1 MTEDNGA
8 SETGLF
14 TTLKALT
21 SGVLAIIQTR
31 LELLST
37 DVAVERERLLT
48 LLVMV
53 LAALFFLGVG
63 VLLLALLIVMA
74 LWESQRLYALG
85 GMIVFFLGAGA
96 VVGWLAVQKSRKQPR
111 LFDASITELA
121 KDRQDLNSGS

>member
-37 DVAVERERLLT
+37 DIAEEREHLLT
-48 LLVMV
+48 LLV
-53 LAALFFLGVG
+53 LGG
-63 VLLLALLIVMA
+63 WGGPASVLLLALLIVIA
-74 LWESQRLYALG
+74 LWESQRLLALG
-85 GMIVFFLGAGA
+85 GMIAFFLIVGG
-96 VVGWLAVQKSRKQPR
+96 VVGWLALQKLRKQPR
-111 LFDASITELA
+111 LFDASISELM
-121 KDRQDLNSGS
+121 KDRQDLTSGS

>member
-37 DVAVERERLLT
+37 DIAEEREHLLT
-48 LLVMV
+48 LLV
-53 LAALFFLGVG
+53 LALVALFWIGIGVM
-63 VLLLALLIVMA
+63 LLALLIVIA
-74 LWESQRLYALG
+74 LWESQRLLALG
-85 GMIVFFLGAGA
+85 GMIAFFLIVGG
-96 VVGWLAVQKSRKQPR
+96 VVGWLALQKLRKQPR
-111 LFDASITELA
+111 LFDASISELM
-121 KDRQDLNSGS
+121 KDRQDMTSGS